1 MEYFTRKVSE
11 WNTLQAKISQTSNSK
26 QLTQLNRIKTLRV
39 TRLNGILYKN
49 RGEGGTPSHTR
60 QLPRP
65 TATMHTTTATM
76 ESRQRMLTR
85 SRVARLSHISAPIPS
100 LIALEVV
107 ELLRA
112 TSRKRSAVAIAR
124 IIPVIYVPIETMRS
138 MEPRPCSDKHASVK
152 PIRPIVPIRSA
163 VIRLIV
169 EVPVRAIRRNA
180 DPDNNL

>member
-1 MEYFTRKVSE
+1 
-11 WNTLQAKISQTSNSK
+11 
-26 QLTQLNRIKTLRV
+26 
-39 TRLNGILYKN
+39 
-49 RGEGGTPSHTR
+49 
-60 QLPRP
+60 
-65 TATMHTTTATM
+65 MHTTTATM

-112 TSRKRSAVAIAR
+112 TSWKRSAVAIAR
-124 IIPVIYVPIETMRS
+124 IIPVIYVPIETMRP
-138 MEPRPCSDKHASVK
+138 MEPWPCSDKHASVK